1 MMNKG
6 GGMTMK
12 KALVM
17 CRTGMG
23 SSMMLCIK
31 LEKVIKKNNFPLV
44 LEHDVTSG
52 GISKDADLIIT
63 MQDLVNDFKSSGKYV
78 IGIRDIMNTDYM
90 EQELKKYF
98 DSL

>member
-1 MMNKG
+1 
-6 GGMTMK
+6 MK

-31 LEKVIKKNNFPLV
+31 LDKVIKKNKFPLEV
-44 LEHDVTSG
+44 QHDVTSG
-52 GISKDADLIIT
+52 GIPRDVDLIIT
-63 MQDLVNDFKSSGKYV
+63 MQDLVSDFKDSGVYV
-78 IGIRDIMNTDYM
+78 IGIMDIMNTDYM

>member
-1 MMNKG
+1 
-6 GGMTMK
+6 MK

-31 LEKVIKKNNFPLV
+31 LNKVIQKNKFPLEI
-44 LEHDVTSG
+44 EHDVTAS
-52 GISKDADLIIT
+52 GISRDVDLIIT
-63 MQDLVNDFKSSGKYV
+63 MQDLVNDFKDSGVYV
-78 IGIRDIMNTDYM
+78 IGIMDIMNTDYM

>member
-1 MMNKG
+1 
-6 GGMTMK
+6 MK

-31 LEKVIKKNNFPLV
+31 LNKVIKENKFPL
-44 LEHDVTSG
+44 EIQHDVTSG
-52 GISKDADLIIT
+52 GIPKDADLIIT
-63 MQDLVNDFKSSGKYV
+63 MLDLVNDFKDSGVYI
-78 IGIRDIMNTDYM
+78 IGIKDIMDTDYM
-90 EQELKKYF
+90 KQELKKYF

>member
-1 MMNKG
+1 
-6 GGMTMK
+6 MK

-31 LEKVIKKNNFPLV
+31 LDKVIKKNKFPLEV
-44 LEHDVTSG
+44 QHDVTSG
-52 GISKDADLIIT
+52 GIPRDVDLIIT
-63 MQDLVNDFKSSGKYV
+63 MQDLVSDFKDSGVYV
-78 IGIRDIMNTDYM
+78 IGIMDIMNTDYM
-90 EQELKKYF
+90 ERELKKYF

>member
-1 MMNKG
+1 
-6 GGMTMK
+6 MK

-31 LEKVIKKNNFPLV
+31 LNKLIEKNKFPLE
-44 LEHDVTSG
+44 LHHDVMSG
-52 GISKDADLIIT
+52 GVPKDVDLIIT
-63 MQDLVNDFKSSGKYV
+63 MQDLVNDFKDSGVYV